1 MMVCIWG
8 EKLRKKDN
16 FQFLRNVCIAYTY
29 ILKTFYN

>member
-16 FQFLRNVCIAYTY
+16 FQFLRNVCITY
-29 ILKTFYN
+29 IHIEDFL